1 MELALPGLRRKRRT
15 MRRRL
20 VLSIAVLGVVSLAG
34 AACGKS
40 TTTTP
45 GSTNASGTPS
55 PTFTT
60 LKQGT
65 LQVASCL
72 DYAPFETVEN
82 GKPKGFDVELAEEIA
97 RRLGLQ
103 VQWIKTD
110 FDASFTA
117 LAGNQF
123 DAIAAAITATGKLG
137 QDRAQIVD
145 FSDLYFN
152 SRQSLSVNTAKT
164 PDVTTTSQLPK
175 GAEVGVQ
182 KGTTGKDWAETNLKP
197 NGIAIKTYT
206 AAPDAFRDLEAG
218 NIAGVIN
225 DAPSSDAIVKDLSNV
240 KVVQYID
247 TNEKYAF
254 AFSKDNFQLKAA
266 WNDVMKQVFQD
277 GTYKRIFEKWF
288 PGATVPPEF
297 SGG

>member
-1 MELALPGLRRKRRT
+1 

-20 VLSIAVLGVVSLAG
+20 VLPIAVLGALVLAG

-45 GSTNASGTPS
+45 GSTGASGTPS

-60 LKQGT
+60 LKQGV

-72 DYAPFETVEN
+72 DFAPFESVEN
-82 GKPKGFDVELAEEIA
+82 GKPTGFDVELAEEIA
-97 RRLGLQ
+97 KRLGLT
-103 VQWIKTD
+103 VQWVKTD
-110 FDASFTA
+110 FDSSFTA
-117 LAGNQF
+117 LQGNQF
-123 DAIAAAITATGKLG
+123 DMIAAAITATGEKG
-137 QDRAQIVD
+137 QERSQIVD

-152 SRQSLSVNTAKT
+152 SRQSFAVNTSKT
-164 PDVTTTSQLPK
+164 PDLTTTSQLK
-175 GAEVGVQ
+175 SGNVVGVQ
-182 KGTTGKDWAETNLKP
+182 KGTTGKDWAEANLKSQ
-197 NGIAIKTYT
+197 GVAIKTYSVI
-206 AAPDAFRDLEAG
+206 PDAFRDLEAG
-218 NIAGVIN
+218 SITGVVN
-225 DAPSSDAIVKDLSNV
+225 DAPSSDAIVKDLADI

-266 WNDVMKQVFQD
+266 WNDALKQVFQD
-277 GTYKRIFEKWF
+277 GTYKRIYEKWF
-288 PGATVPPEF
+288 PGASVPPEF

>member
-1 MELALPGLRRKRRT
+1 

-20 VLSIAVLGVVSLAG
+20 VLAIAVLGIVALTG

-40 TTTTP
+40 TTTSGGSP
-45 GSTNASGTPS
+45 GAPGTPS
-55 PTFTT
+55 PSFTT

-65 LQVASCL
+65 LKVASCL
-72 DYAPFETVEN
+72 DYAPFESVKN
-82 GKPKGFDVELAEEIA
+82 GKPEGFDVEMAEEIA

-103 VQWIKTD
+103 VQWVKTD

-123 DAIAAAITATGKLG
+123 DMIAAAVTATGDLG
-137 QDRAQIVD
+137 QERSQIVD

-152 SRQSLSVNTAKT
+152 SRQSFAVNTAKT
-164 PDVTTTSQLPK
+164 PDVTSTSQLLK

-182 KGTTGKDWAETNLKP
+182 KGTTGKDWAEKNLKP

-225 DAPSSDAIVKDLSNV
+225 DAPSSDAIVKDLANV

-266 WNDVMKQVFQD
+266 WNEALKKVFQD
-277 GTYKRIFEKWF
+277 GTYKRIYEKWF

-297 SGG
+297 TGG

>member
-1 MELALPGLRRKRRT
+1 MRK
-15 MRRRL
+15 RL
-20 VLSIAVLGVVSLAG
+20 VLSIAAVSVLALAG

-45 GSTNASGTPS
+45 GSTSGSGTPS

-60 LKQGT
+60 LKQGV

-72 DYAPFETVEN
+72 DYAPFESVEN
-82 GKPKGFDVELAEEIA
+82 GKPVGFDVELAEEIA
-97 RRLGLQ
+97 RRLGLT
-103 VQWIKTD
+103 VQWVKTD
-110 FDASFTA
+110 FDSSFTA

-123 DAIAAAITATGKLG
+123 DAIAAAITATGETG
-137 QDRAQIVD
+137 QERSQIVD

-152 SRQSLSVNTAKT
+152 SRQSFSVNTSKT
-164 PDVTTTSQLPK
+164 PDITSTSQLPR
-175 GAEVGVQ
+175 GAVIGVQ
-182 KGTTGKDWAETNLKP
+182 KGTTGKDWAEANLKP
-197 NGIAIKTYT
+197 NGIAVKTYT

-225 DAPSSDAIVKDLSNV
+225 DGPSSDAIVKDLTNV

-254 AFSKDNFQLKAA
+254 AFSKDNTQLKAA
-266 WNDVMKQVFQD
+266 WNDVLKQLFQD
-277 GTYKRIFEKWF
+277 GTYKRIYEKWF
-288 PGATVPPEF
+288 PGASVPPEF
-297 SGG
+297 TGG

>member
-1 MELALPGLRRKRRT
+1 

-20 VLSIAVLGVVSLAG
+20 VLSIAVLGVLALTG
-34 AACGKS
+34 AACGES
-40 TTTTP
+40 TTTP
-45 GSTNASGTPS
+45 GGSPGATGTPS

-60 LKQGT
+60 LKKGV

-82 GKPKGFDVELAEEIA
+82 GTPTGFDVELAEEIA
-97 RRLGLQ
+97 RRLGLT
-103 VQWIKTD
+103 VQWVKTD

-123 DAIAAAITATGKLG
+123 DMIAAAVTATGDLG
-137 QDRAQIVD
+137 QERSQIVD

-152 SRQSLSVNTAKT
+152 SRQSFAVNTAET
-164 PDVTTTSQLPK
+164 PDVTTTSKLPK

-218 NIAGVIN
+218 NIQGVVN
-225 DAPSSDAIVKDLSNV
+225 DAPSSDAIVKDLTNV

-254 AFSKDNFQLKAA
+254 AFSKDNFQLKGA
-266 WNDVMKQVFQD
+266 WNDVLKQVFQD

-288 PGATVPPEF
+288 PGATIPPEF